1 MKWKLTESQQSG
13 ICKLINL
20 LNKQWGNKNP
30 PQATQLRLHEGSK
43 TRVKLESEKW
53 LGNGKTKKKKKK
65 KKKKSETKRDDN
77 KTTALVWTVSLMET
91 VGYGR
96 TWGLNRV

>member
-20 LNKQWGNKNP
+20 LNKKWGNKNP

-43 TRVKLESEKW
+43 ARVKLESVKW

-65 KKKKSETKRDDN
+65 KKSETKRDNN
-77 KTTALVWTVSLMET
+77 KTAALVRTVSLIEKKSD
-91 VGYGR
+91 YIA
-96 TWGLNRV
+96 

>member
-20 LNKQWGNKNP
+20 LNKKWRNKNP
-30 PQATQLRLHEGSK
+30 PQATELRLHEGSK
-43 TRVKLESEKW
+43 AHVELESEKC
-53 LGNGKTKKKKKK
+53 LGNGKTKKK

-77 KTTALVWTVSLMET
+77 KTAALVWTVSLMET
-91 VGYGR
+91 VGCGR